1 MKNIDITL
9 QLHKLF
15 LQGFEKPYY
24 LTYLCNQIYLLHRP
38 LKSQKLHLSS
48 LSV

>member
-9 QLHKLF
+9 QLYKLF

-24 LTYLCNQIYLLHRP
+24 LTYLCN
-38 LKSQKLHLSS
+38 
-48 LSV
+48 

>member
-1 MKNIDITL
+1 MRSEKDGIGLLAKLESITMKNIDITL

-24 LTYLCNQIYLLHRP
+24 LTFLCN
-38 LKSQKLHLSS
+38 
-48 LSV
+48 